1 MIPKKYTAALLEGR
15 YATTERRMR
24 NGAGEGISAG
34 AIVRIRRVVRGKGLE
49 IETEKC
55 PHCGQFAVIS
65 RVSREDLTLLPE
77 TK

>member
-1 MIPKKYTAALLEGR
+1 MIPKKYAAALLEGR

-49 IETEKC
+49 IETENA
-55 PHCGQFAVIS
+55 HIAGNLQ
-65 RVSREDLTLLPE
+65 LLAEYPA
-77 TK
+77 KI